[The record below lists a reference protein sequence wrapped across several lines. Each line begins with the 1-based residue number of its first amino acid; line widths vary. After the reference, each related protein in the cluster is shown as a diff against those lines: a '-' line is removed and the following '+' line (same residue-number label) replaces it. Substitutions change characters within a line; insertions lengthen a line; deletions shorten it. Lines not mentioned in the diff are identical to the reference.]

1 MNKILQELKIN
12 ETYTKPPK
20 IKKEFSKVKDN
31 IPLKEDFNFMADIL
45 ELPQTKKGF
54 QYLLVVVDLATDEF
68 DIEQLKTKESKTVL
82 KAMLKMFKR
91 KHIKKPYASI
101 RTDGGPEFQDEF
113 AKYCY
118 ENSILHKVGI
128 SGRHQQMANVERL
141 NRELGRLFNGYMNA
155 IEEETGRTF
164 REWVEAVPKVRA
176 MLNDYRKKPEGNPF
190 TDIYEAPDAS
200 IQPKYKEGD
209 IVYRISEKPLD
220 ALGRK
225 QPTQNF
231 RAGDYRWDLTPRKIV
246 KVVRYSGKVPIRY
259 ILENLSNVAYA
270 ENELKPAKEK
280 EAMYQVQ
287 SVKAKRTVRGV
298 KELLI
303 KWKGYKKP
311 TWENYDEIKRT
322 IPQIDR
328 GTLRSP

>member
-1 MNKILQELKIN
+1 MKKILQELKIN
-12 ETYTKPPK
+12 ETYTKSPK

-31 IPLKEDFNFMADIL
+31 IPLKADFNFMADLL

-155 IEEETGRTF
+155 IEEETGQTF
-164 REWVEAVPKVRA
+164 REWVEAVPKVRE
-176 MLNDYRKKPEGNPF
+176 MLNEYRKKPEGDPF
-190 TDIYEAPDAS
+190 TDIYEAPDVS
-200 IQPKYKEGD
+200 IQPKYKIGD
-209 IVYRISEKPLD
+209 VVYRISEKPLD

-231 RAGDYRWDLTPRKIV
+231 RAGDYRWDMTPRKIV
-246 KVVRYSGKVPIRY
+246 KVVRYAGKVPIRY
-259 ILENLSNVAYA
+259 ILENLNNVAYA
-270 ENELKPAKEK
+270 ENELKPAKESS
-280 EAMYQVQ
+280 AMYQVQ
-287 SVKAKRTVRGV
+287 SVKAKRTVNGV

-311 TWENYDEIKRT
+311 TWENYNDIKKT
-322 IPQIDR
+322 IPEID
-328 GTLRSP
+328 SY

>member
-1 MNKILQELKIN
+1 
-12 ETYTKPPK
+12 
-20 IKKEFSKVKDN
+20 
-31 IPLKEDFNFMADIL
+31 
-45 ELPQTKKGF
+45 
-54 QYLLVVVDLATDEF
+54 
-68 DIEQLKTKESKTVL
+68 
-82 KAMLKMFKR
+82 
-91 KHIKKPYASI
+91 
-101 RTDGGPEFQDEF
+101 
-113 AKYCY
+113 
-118 ENSILHKVGI
+118 
-128 SGRHQQMANVERL
+128 MANVERL

-155 IEEETGRTF
+155 VEEETGRTF
-164 REWVEAVPKVRA
+164 REWVEAVPKVRE
-176 MLNDYRKKPEGNPF
+176 MLNEYRKKPEGDPF
-190 TDIYEAPDAS
+190 TDIYEAPDVS

-231 RAGDYRWDLTPRKIV
+231 RAGDYRWDITPRKIV

-287 SVKAKRTVRGV
+287 SVKAKRTVKGV

-311 TWENYDEIKRT
+311 TWENYNEIKKT
-322 IPQIDR
+322 IPDIDNY
-328 GTLRSP
+328 